1 MKKVAVI
8 NRTNLK
14 NYGSVLQCY
23 ALCKAVSDLG
33 YGSEI
38 VWEKGNVSKNFDFRP
53 MKILSSLFKLLT
65 HPKLL
70 SSTMTNVNDMNSRKI
85 SEGTVALFDQFVRD
99 EIAQKI
105 FPHRKL
111 VKTAKGEEYTK
122 FICGSDQIWCSTTLY
137 VDPLMYLRF
146 APKNKR
152 IAYAPSIGRDFIPSY
167 NKRRMKKYIS
177 DIPCLSVREKEGQR
191 LIKELTGL
199 EAEIVLDPTLL
210 RKKSDWDALKVEP
223 NRENKYVLCYFL
235 DIPSKET
242 QEQILRFVKEKDVEI
257 IALGNGLPICEE
269 GGVKVTYPD
278 CGPKE
283 FIGYVEKAA
292 YTITDSYHGM
302 LFSILY
308 KKQFWSVERA
318 YQQYDQSSRQKTV
331 LDTFGLNGRYLAQ
344 GAEIP
349 LEGEDIEYVK
359 IDEILARERARS
371 MDFLK
376 QSIENIS
383 MEGEKKDGK

>member
-23 ALCKAVSDLG
+23 ALCKAVSGLG

-53 MKILSSLFKLLT
+53 MKIFSSLFKLLT

-85 SEGTVALFDQFVRD
+85 SEGTVALFNQFVQD
-99 EIAQKI
+99 EITQQ
-105 FPHRKL
+105 FFSHRKL
-111 VKTAKGEEYTK
+111 VKTAKGEEYVK

-152 IAYAPSIGRDFIPSY
+152 IAYAPSIGRDFIPDY
-167 NKRRMKKYIS
+167 NRRRMKKYIS
-177 DIPCLSVREKEGQR
+177 EIPHLSVREKEGQR

-199 EAEIVLDPTLL
+199 NAEVVLDPTLL
-210 RKKSDWDALKVEP
+210 RQKNDWDELKVEP
-223 NRENKYVLCYFL
+223 NIQEKYLLCYFL
-235 DIPSKET
+235 DAPSKET
-242 QEQILRFVKEKDVEI
+242 QEQIFHYAKEKNLEI
-257 IALGNGLPICEE
+257 VALGNVLSICEE
-269 GGVKVTYPD
+269 KGLKVTYPD

-283 FIGYVEKAA
+283 FLGWIDKTEVVV
-292 YTITDSYHGM
+292 TDSYHGM
-302 LFSILY
+302 LFSVLY
-308 KKQFWSVERA
+308 EKQFWAVERA

-331 LDTFGLNGRYLAQ
+331 LDMFGVNGRYLAQ

-349 LEGEDIEYVK
+349 LEGEDIDYQK
-359 IDEILARERARS
+359 IGKILANERMRA

-376 QSIENIS
+376 KSIESI
-383 MEGEKKDGK
+383 